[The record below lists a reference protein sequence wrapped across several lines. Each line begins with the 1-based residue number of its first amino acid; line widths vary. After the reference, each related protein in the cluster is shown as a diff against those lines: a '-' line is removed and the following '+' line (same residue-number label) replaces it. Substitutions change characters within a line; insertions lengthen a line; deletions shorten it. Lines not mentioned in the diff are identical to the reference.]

1 MDLGEILIGWGRR
14 LGFDVGAA
22 ASAFQNE
29 RIKFCDISTILRAFG
44 VERMVVVGDRWV
56 MLHRPQFFGRIVR

>member
-44 VERMVVVGDRWV
+44 V
-56 MLHRPQFFGRIVR
+56 